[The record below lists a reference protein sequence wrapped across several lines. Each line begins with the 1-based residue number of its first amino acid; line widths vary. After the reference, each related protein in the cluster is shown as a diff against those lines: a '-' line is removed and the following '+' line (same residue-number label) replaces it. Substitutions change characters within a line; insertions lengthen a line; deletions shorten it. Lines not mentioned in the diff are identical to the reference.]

1 MEEWLLCKYKTMETT
16 TGYKYQSM
24 VVQDLVRLS
33 LVIGLDQDT
42 MIFLLPEKGY
52 RMENTTKY

>member
-1 MEEWLLCKYKTMETT
+1 META

-24 VVQDLVRLS
+24 VVQDLMRLS

>member
-1 MEEWLLCKYKTMETT
+1 METT

-24 VVQDLVRLS
+24 VVQDLVRLG

-42 MIFLLPEKGY
+42 TIFLLPEKGY
-52 RMENTTKY
+52 RMENRTKY